1 MNGVRHEPIGSGMAF
16 FHTTYRIV
24 TGAIAQF
31 MTHNA
36 MQLAAAVAFYT
47 IFSLAPMLVIVTAVA
62 GFIWGEQAIEGEIV
76 AQVQDTLGEEGAQLV
91 QTVIRGASDVGQGIV
106 AIVLGSIAT
115 IVGATVLF
123 AQLKAALNVIFGV
136 KRKPGKPV
144 RNVLRDRVL
153 AFLLVLIIGAM
164 LILSIVA
171 GSVVASVAGYAQ
183 ESLPVP
189 GWVLSAAQYLA
200 SLAIITLLFAI
211 ILKYLPDIEVRWR
224 DVLVGAIVTAILF
237 IIGETL
243 MSRYLAFTSIGSSYG
258 AAGALIIVLMWVYY
272 SALIFLFGAEIS
284 QVYITRVGEGAVPSS
299 RAVATDAMHPSPG
312 D

>member
-1 MNGVRHEPIGSGMAF
+1 MALF
-16 FHTTYRIV
+16 RSAYRIV
-24 TGAIAQF
+24 RDAIAQF
-31 MTHNA
+31 MKHNG
-36 MQLAAAVAFYT
+36 MQLGAAVAFYT

-62 GFIWGEQAIEGEIV
+62 GFIWGERAIEGEIV

-91 QTVIRGASDVGQGIV
+91 QTVIRGASDVGQGII

-123 AQLKAALNVIFGV
+123 AQLKSALNIIWGV
-136 KRKPGKPV
+136 KPIPGRPV

-153 AFLLVLIIGAM
+153 AFLMVLIIGAL

-171 GSVVASVAGYAQ
+171 SSVVASVAGHA
-183 ESLPVP
+183 EDALPVP
-189 GWVLSAAQYLA
+189 GWVMSAAQHVA

-211 ILKYLPDIEVRWR
+211 ILKYLPDINVRWK
-224 DVLVGAIVTAILF
+224 DVLVGAVVTAILF

-243 MSRYLAFTSIGSSYG
+243 MSRYLAVTTIGSSYG

-272 SALIFLFGAEIS
+272 SALIFLFGAELT
-284 QVYITRVGEGAVPSS
+284 QVYTKRVGAGAAPSE
-299 RAVATDAMHPSPG
+299 RAMAADAMYRPASG
-312 D
+312 